1 MIDTKKTKINLHDNK
16 RKLKPRLPV
25 TVQLAFKVE
34 DANPMTA
41 AAAAPALRK
50 RRNLQLMIT
59 LIGKR
64 DGSKIEMIQI

>member
-1 MIDTKKTKINLHDNK
+1 MIDTKKTKIKLHDKK
-16 RKLKPRLPV
+16 RKLKSQLPV

-41 AAAAPALRK
+41 AAAAPAPRK